1 MSVGKVRIH
10 AEEETGCWR
19 RNGVENRVAA
29 LETAMQKEAEGGIAR
44 VSVNPKK
51 RKRMDIAGDTKER
64 GGSFAEESERKQK
77 DPQQKNQQ
85 MRTALCH
92 ESQRLPLF
100 SKGCLRQHKFL
111 GPRTSWSR
119 LHSTHS
125 IEPHTAE
132 TLQTFLFLLPFSR
145 MTVSPFSSS
154 ELQLAA

>member
-1 MSVGKVRIH
+1 M
-10 AEEETGCWR
+10 
-19 RNGVENRVAA
+19 ENRVAA

-64 GGSFAEESERKQK
+64 EGSFTEESERKQK
-77 DPQQKNQQ
+77 DLQQKNQQ

-92 ESQRLPLF
+92 KSQRLALF

-111 GPRTSWSR
+111 GPRTSQSR
-119 LHSTHS
+119 LHNTHS
-125 IEPHTAE
+125 IYPHSAE
-132 TLQTFLFLLPFSR
+132 TLQTFPFLLPCSR
-145 MTVSPFSSS
+145 MTVSPSSSS